1 VSVMGNHTVK
11 STYQQGILL
20 WRD

>member
-1 VSVMGNHTVK
+1 MGNHTVK